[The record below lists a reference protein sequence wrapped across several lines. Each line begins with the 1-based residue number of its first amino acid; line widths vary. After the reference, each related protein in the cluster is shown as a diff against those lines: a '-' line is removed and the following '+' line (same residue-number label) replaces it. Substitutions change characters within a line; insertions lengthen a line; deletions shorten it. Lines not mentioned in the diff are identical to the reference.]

1 MRFKPRG
8 ILLALVAVLTMSAL
22 TAASALAAG
31 KPLVETKPAT
41 AITKSEATLN
51 GVVNPN
57 GAETTYH
64 FEYGPT
70 TAYGTNT
77 PEVYVGS
84 GTSNVEELQKL
95 AGLLADK
102 GYDFRIVAKNTNG
115 TTDGANEAF
124 TTSGPKVPLAETV
137 GASAITEGR
146 ATLNGVVNPNG
157 VETKYYFEYGTTISY
172 GKKTAETSAGA
183 GSANLNEN
191 ATITGLTAKT
201 TYHYRVVAT
210 NANGTT
216 DGGDGTFYTKVGP
229 EFKPVPTK
237 KKFTA
242 SGVGYTW
249 GSSGL
254 SITCTGSSLAG
265 EITGAQT
272 VGKVVITWSGC
283 KGTVGEQKWP
293 VNSEG
298 AKAGEI
304 VTMPLTGELG
314 TVAKGEAETSVGLRL
329 KAESKKNW
337 FVLEEGEID
346 KSSTA
351 YSGDLAVEF
360 DGLGKEAD
368 HGLFFQTGA
377 EGMKIKEITM
387 DSGVVEK
394 PKLEAGAKVV
404 SIEADY
410 PLTFEELVE
419 VT

>member
-1 MRFKPRG
+1 M
-8 ILLALVAVLTMSAL
+8 AVFAVSAI
-22 TAASALAAG
+22 TATSAFASG

-51 GVVNPN
+51 GEVDPN

-70 TAYGTNT
+70 TSYGTST

-84 GTSNVEELQKL
+84 GTTLVEELQKV
-95 AGLLADK
+95 ASLLADK

-115 TTDGANEAF
+115 TTDGSNEAF

-137 GASAITEGR
+137 GASTITEVH

-157 VETKYYFEYGTTISY
+157 VATKYYFEYGTTISY
-172 GKKTAETSAGA
+172 GKKTTETSAGS
-183 GSANLNEN
+183 GTANLNEN
-191 ATITGLTAKT
+191 ATVTGLTAKT

-216 DGGDGTFYTKVGP
+216 DGEDKTFYTKVGP

-249 GSSGL
+249 GSSDL
-254 SITCTGSSLAG
+254 SISCTGSSLAG
-265 EITGAQT
+265 EVSGAQT
-272 VGKVVITWSGC
+272 VGKVVITWTGC
-283 KGTVGEQKWP
+283 KGTTGEEKWP

-304 VTMPLTGELG
+304 VTKPLTGELG
-314 TVAKGEAETSVGLRL
+314 TVAKGEAGTGVGLRL

-351 YSGDLAVEF
+351 YAGDLAVEF
-360 DGLGKEAD
+360 DGLGKEAE
-368 HGLFFQTGA
+368 HGLFFQRGG

-394 PKLEAGAKVV
+394 PELEAFGKVV